1 MSESQRMQQALQMR
15 ARAYRQLLSGSESLL
30 EGDRLYWTEKLLLS
44 LLRELSRR
52 RLQQLG
58 AAWPQPGPAEEAPA
72 ALRESMIEAMA
83 EAALGGHEL
92 SQWETVENGY
102 QARCSLCGMTS
113 WLGPDGLRYSILE
126 DECPGQMIDDTE
138 PGDGR

>member
-1 MSESQRMQQALQMR
+1 MSERAQMQQALQMR

-30 EGDRLYWTEKLLLS
+30 EGDRLYWTEKALLS

-52 RLQQLG
+52 RLQQL
-58 AAWPQPGPAEEAPA
+58 AAIMPEPGPAEKAPA

-92 SQWETVENGY
+92 SQWEPVENGY
-102 QARCSLCGMTS
+102 QARCSLCGMTT

-126 DECPGQMIDDTE
+126 DECTGQIIDDVG

>member
-1 MSESQRMQQALQMR
+1 MSESVQQSLQMR

-30 EGDRLYWTEKLLLS
+30 EGDRLYWTEKALLT

-52 RLQQLG
+52 RLQQLA
-58 AAWPQPGPAEEAPA
+58 AAWPEPGPTEEAPA

-92 SQWETVENGY
+92 SQWEPVENGY
-102 QARCSLCGMTS
+102 QARCSLCDMTT
-113 WLGPDGLRYSILE
+113 WLGPDGLRYSVLE
-126 DECPGQMIDDTE
+126 DECPGRMIDE
-138 PGDGR
+138 LGPGDGR

>member
-1 MSESQRMQQALQMR
+1 MSESKSIQQGLQMR
-15 ARAYRQLLSGSESLL
+15 ARAYRQLLSGSQSLL
-30 EGDRLYWTEKLLLS
+30 ESDRLYWTEKALLT
-44 LLRELSRR
+44 LLRALSRR

-58 AAWPQPGPAEEAPA
+58 PLLPEAQPAEEAPA

-92 SQWETVENGY
+92 GQWDTVENGY

-113 WLGPDGLRYSILE
+113 WLGPDGLRYSVLE
-126 DECPGQMIDDTE
+126 DECPGE
-138 PGDGR
+138 GSSGY

>member
-1 MSESQRMQQALQMR
+1 MIESVQQQLQMR

-30 EGDRLYWTEKLLLS
+30 EGDRLYWTEKALLT
-44 LLRELSRR
+44 LLRALSRR

-58 AAWPQPGPAEEAPA
+58 PLLPEAQPAEEAPA

-92 SQWETVENGY
+92 STWEPVESGY
-102 QARCSLCGMTS
+102 LAKCSLCGM
-113 WLGPDGLRYSILE
+113 
-126 DECPGQMIDDTE
+126 DT
-138 PGDGR
+138 

>member
-1 MSESQRMQQALQMR
+1 MSESVQQSLQMR

-30 EGDRLYWTEKLLLS
+30 EGDRLYWTEKALLS

-52 RLQQLG
+52 RLQQLA
-58 AAWPQPGPAEEAPA
+58 AAWPEPGPTEEAPA

-92 SQWETVENGY
+92 SQWEPVDNGY
-102 QARCSLCGMTS
+102 QAGCFLCGMTS
-113 WLGPDGLRYSILE
+113 WLGPDGLRYSVLE
-126 DECPGQMIDDTE
+126 DECPGKADDE
-138 PGDGR
+138 G